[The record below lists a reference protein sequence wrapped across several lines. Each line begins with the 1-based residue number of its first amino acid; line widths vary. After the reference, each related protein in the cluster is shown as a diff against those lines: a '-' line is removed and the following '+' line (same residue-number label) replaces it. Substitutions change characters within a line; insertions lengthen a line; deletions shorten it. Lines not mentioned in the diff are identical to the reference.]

1 MKIRIDSIF
10 KFADPFFDEV
20 QNEYTWG
27 IIDLPEPIKRD
38 DDQFYIWRDSDRL
51 DVVAYKLLGDPRHM
65 FFIMHYNQIKNAF
78 AMQFYAGKTLR
89 IPSKDTLE
97 RIYLNAS
104 LRSSD
109 S

>member
-10 KFADPFFDEV
+10 KFADPYFDEL

-38 DDQFYIWRDSDRL
+38 DDQFYVLRSSDRL
-51 DVVAYKLLGDPRHM
+51 DLVAYKLLGDPRHV
-65 FFIMHYNQIKNAF
+65 FILMHYNGIKDALDTDLF
-78 AMQFYAGKTLR
+78 VGKTLR
-89 IPSKDTLE
+89 IPSRDTLE
-97 RIYLNAS
+97 RIYFNAVK
-104 LRSSD
+104 RSSD